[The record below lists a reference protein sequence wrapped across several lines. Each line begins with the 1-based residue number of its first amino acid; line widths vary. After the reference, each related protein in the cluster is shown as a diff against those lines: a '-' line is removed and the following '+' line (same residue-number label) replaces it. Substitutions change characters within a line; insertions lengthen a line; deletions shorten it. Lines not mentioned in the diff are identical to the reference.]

1 MATADHDKRRQF
13 AQHYAMSG
21 NATAAA
27 RAAGVSAASAHSM
40 GYRWLRNRE
49 VRAMLREELDTQIRD
64 LAPLAITTLRRLLV
78 DEDTPPSVR
87 LAAARDALDRV
98 GFVPP
103 KREEREGLMVNK
115 APAEMTTEELEAA
128 AFERRLGFET

>member
-1 MATADHDKRRQF
+1 
-13 AQHYAMSG
+13 
-21 NATAAA
+21 
-27 RAAGVSAASAHSM
+27 
-40 GYRWLRNRE
+40 
-49 VRAMLREELDTQIRD
+49 MLREELDTQIRD